1 MANISKITLPNGT
14 TYDIKD
20 ANPPKEIFIAEFD
33 ETSYDDLYDAYEDGK
48 TLYCRIQ
55 SGSTG
60 SDQYYPLLMY
70 IASQANMFIFGS
82 VETFQSQ
89 GWPIFHAIF
98 IDGLNKTWTSETTE
112 LSEQGHTHGN
122 INSGGQLQATDIAAA
137 AGDKLVVTDS
147 SNSNKVARTSITFDG
162 STTNKYLSPKG
173 TWETLTSTGTQVQIV
188 RW

>member
-1 MANISKITLPNGT
+1 MANISKITLPNGI

-20 ANPPKEIFIAEFD
+20 ANPPEEIFIAEFN

-48 TLYCRIQ
+48 MLYCRIQ
-55 SGSTG
+55 SGSIG

-89 GWPIFHAIF
+89 NLPTFHAIF
-98 IDGLNKTWTSETTE
+98 IDGLYKTWSSETADLAE
-112 LSEQGHTHGN
+112 LSHTHGN
-122 INSGGQLQATDIAAA
+122 ITSGGQLQTTDVTVA
-137 AGDKLVVTDS
+137 AGDKLVITDS
-147 SNSNKVARTSITFDG
+147 SDSNNVARTGITFDG
-162 STTNKYLSPKG
+162 NTTNKYLSPKG